1 MAGSARPPKKM
12 KASKR
17 LLRIFAGSGA
27 GRAGTRPDRPRSRAC
42 ASLTPSLPS
51 LRSGRARL
59 ASSAGAT
66 GRASACSRTTKSGDE
81 LRGVRIR
88 VIIEGGERRGFQISG
103 FWKKP
108 SYVKITSL
116 DEHGQ
121 TITAGY
127 CREER

>member
-42 ASLTPSLPS
+42 ASLTPNLPS

-88 VIIEGGERRGFQISG
+88 LIIRSGTRRFSG
-103 FWKKP
+103 ASQKTEIARYAAFRVL
-108 SYVKITSL
+108 SVLYVPVSK
-116 DEHGQ
+116 DDPV
-121 TITAGY
+121 
-127 CREER
+127 